1 MEQLKCTEC
10 GQVFGRRM
18 DACPNCG
25 CPASECETIATAETV
40 NATAETV
47 NATSETVN
55 ATSNSYSPSAPQK
68 PYVFEVDWA
77 DRFYQCS
84 VLYWKVFT
92 FRTIRNK
99 RASRLEFW
107 SYYFFSTFVPF
118 LIAFVIASA
127 GSSKES
133 TEISL
138 GFFNAMY
145 IVHLPPFIAVLVRRL
160 HDIGRSAWWWLLPI
174 VPLFMCFK
182 KSDEGEN
189 KYGMPSDIKLQ

>member
-10 GQVFGRRM
+10 GQVFGKNM

-25 CPASECETIATAETV
+25 CPASECETIVAAEA
-40 NATAETV
+40 N
-47 NATSETVN
+47 N

-92 FRTIRNK
+92 FKTIRNK

-107 SYYFFSTFVPF
+107 SYYFFSLFVPF
-118 LIAFVIASA
+118 IIALIFM
-127 GSSKES
+127 GFRSSKES
-133 TEISL
+133 TDEPL
-138 GFFNAMY
+138 TYFFGFMY
-145 IVHLPPFIAVLVRRL
+145 FVHLPAFVGALVRRL
-160 HDIGRSAWWWLLPI
+160 HDIGRSAWWWLLPV